1 MARAAEIMV
10 TPNTP
15 VQLTTSPQTIH
26 TYNAQYEDD
35 IYIFLT
41 NTAVAARTITFN
53 STGVSFTMAASS
65 SMNLGPLRVNANLTC
80 SCSNNSSVSIM
91 VSYRRWVK
99 DV

>member
-1 MARAAEIMV
+1 MATAKQIMV

-35 IYIFLT
+35 IYITLT

-65 SMNLGPLRVNANLTC
+65 VLNIGPLKVNANLTC
-80 SCSNNSSVSIM
+80 SCSNIASVSVM
-91 VSYRRWVK
+91 VSYNRWVK